1 MSKKAIFLAIFLLLS
16 TVLGGWFSFR
26 SQRGTWNVLK
36 QPVSSSE
43 QQMLPTEEQQKAQVI
58 DSDADFSKYNE
69 TLPEQ
74 KITGVQDLEG
84 PYKKVTVS
92 DGEVTLSFEV
102 PDHWLTELRNS
113 GEVQM
118 NEEELR
124 EFLGTKWDG
133 DIHEGYSC
141 KEVPF
146 IDCLGSDNCSKGVS
160 GTQRLCGKIYS
171 DYADMDWDTLKSMS
185 YQDMRKQ
192 IEAKSEFSP
201 GFPNATVTSDNKI
214 WYTDIGWDQ
223 VNFYILDRTAD
234 SEYIKSVT
242 SFCNTTECLKERY
255 LKYTMDVE
263 KKAERDEHGDV
274 VVDKGHMH
282 GFSQMM
288 NLTDNKVLRIW
299 KEAYVPGEFEDGT
312 KHLIDTFTLE

>member
-1 MSKKAIFLAIFLLLS
+1 MSKKTTFLVAVFLFLTILGWQLLLRGQRSVQNMPKDPDPSLGQPILS
-16 TVLGGWFSFR
+16 TEKP
-26 SQRGTWNVLK
+26 QET
-36 QPVSSSE
+36 Q
-43 QQMLPTEEQQKAQVI
+43 AA
-58 DSDADFSKYNE
+58 DSDVNFAKYNK
-69 TLPEQ
+69 TLSEQ

-92 DGEVTLSFEV
+92 DGEVTFSFEV

-133 DIHEGYSC
+133 DIRSGKVCGDTKVFDREIGDFVTKESC
-141 KEVPF
+141 SYPV
-146 IDCLGSDNCSKGVS
+146 G
-160 GTQRLCGKIYS
+160 
-171 DYADMDWDTLKSMS
+171 DYWDFTWGMLKDMS
-185 YQDMRKQ
+185 YSEMKSYYAKMRD
-192 IEAKSEFSP
+192 ELSP

-234 SEYIKSVT
+234 SQYIKSVT
-242 SFCNTTECLKERY
+242 SFCDTTECLKERY
-255 LKYTMDVE
+255 TKYTLDVE

-299 KEAYVPGEFEDGT
+299 KEAYVPGEFEEGT
-312 KHLIDTFTLE
+312 KHLIDTLMLE